1 MKLNNMKIPKQYEL
15 QDGIIYYIETAR
27 RDVKSDI
34 SLCITAYE
42 GTAEFLVIPS
52 RIDNKLVTAI
62 TKKAF
67 WGNRCLQHIVLPDT
81 IDSIGDWAFSA
92 CYMLRDITLPYREIN
107 FGKQIF
113 HKSEKM
119 HEIFISDSVM
129 EKDKAIPKL
138 LAMAVTVLEAEYLLN
153 PIQAGSDNWYQN
165 LDSKILTVLNES
177 EESALKNLVYCAE
190 EDMGAKQEACLRA
203 LAYKKAEIAFT
214 RLMYSNKITDV
225 IKRTLADFLLLR
237 TKGCEDESAWEFVK
251 ESHNMGL
258 QYCDILF
265 EINGINEENISEALD
280 DLGED
285 NVELKAYV
293 LKKWQSKAQSVNIW
307 EALEL

>member
-1 MKLNNMKIPKQYEL
+1 MKIPKQYEL

-27 RDVKSDI
+27 RDVRPDI

-42 GTAEFLVIPS
+42 GTAEFLAIPS
-52 RIDNKLVTAI
+52 RIDNKPVTAI
-62 TKKAF
+62 AKKAF

-81 IDSIGDWAFSA
+81 IGSVGDWAFSA

-113 HKSEKM
+113 HKSEKL
-119 HEIFISDSVM
+119 HEIYISNSVM
-129 EKDKAIPKL
+129 KKDKALPKL
-138 LAMAVTVLEAEYLLN
+138 LAMAVTTLEAEYLVN
-153 PIQAGSDNWYQN
+153 PMQAGSDNWYQN

-190 EDMGAKQEACLRA
+190 EDMGAKQEACLKA
-203 LAYKKAEIAFT
+203 LAYKKAGIAFN
-214 RLMYSNKITDV
+214 RLVYSNKITNV
-225 IKRTLADFLLLR
+225 MEKELTDFLLQR
-237 TKGCEDESAWEFVK
+237 TKGCKDESAWEIVK

-258 QYCDILF
+258 QYCDKLF
-265 EINGINEENISEALD
+265 EINGINEENINEVLD

-285 NVELKAYV
+285 NVELKAYL
-293 LKKWQSKAQSVNIW
+293 LKKWQSRAQSADIW
-307 EALEL
+307 ETLEL